1 MRLRLSVC
9 AVAATMRLGACV
21 AALGVT
27 LSVPAAAAGYPER
40 PVRLVVPFP
49 AGGGADTL
57 ARLVMTRTGEI
68 LGATIVFENR
78 AGAGGNLGATEVARA
93 APDGYT
99 LLYGTNGTHVTNQAL
114 YKSTGFDPI
123 KDFEP
128 VGRVTEIGLVVVVN
142 KQVPAQSLN
151 ELIAILKNDPRQ
163 AMAATAGRGTTS
175 HLGAELLRL
184 ATGAEPVMVHYRGG
198 AAAIT
203 DVISG
208 QVHMMIEV
216 MPNALPQVQGD
227 TVRALAV
234 TTQARWPSAAT
245 LPTVAEVG
253 WPQLAVSAWDG
264 IFAPHGTDAAIVAKI
279 NAALRQALQEPSVSK
294 ALVQRGARAVPG
306 SPEELRAHV
315 VAELAAWPTKFA
327 RVGEQAQR

>member
-1 MRLRLSVC
+1 MRSRLAGR
-9 AVAATMRLGACV
+9 AVAATVRLAACI
-21 AALGVT
+21 AALGLA
-27 LSVPAAAAGYPER
+27 LSAPATAAGYPER

-57 ARLVMTRTGEI
+57 ARLVVTRVGEL
-68 LGATIVFENR
+68 LGAAIVFENR
-78 AGAGGNLGATEVARA
+78 AGAGGNLGAAEVARA

-114 YKSTGFDPI
+114 YRTTGFDPL

-128 VGRVTEIGLVVVVN
+128 VGRVSEIGLVVVVN
-142 KQVPAQSLN
+142 NQVPAQSLN
-151 ELIAILKNDPRQ
+151 ELIGLVKDDPRR
-163 AMAATAGRGTTS
+163 AIAATAGRGTTS

-184 ATGAEPVMVHYRGG
+184 ATGTEPVVVHYRGG

-216 MPNALPQVQGD
+216 MPNALPQVQGG

-234 TTQARWPSAAT
+234 TTRARWPSAAA
-245 LPTVAEVG
+245 LPTVAEAG

-264 IFAPHGTDAAIVAKI
+264 IFAPRGTDAAIVAKI
-279 NAALRQALQEPSVSK
+279 NAALRRTLEEPAVS
-294 ALVQRGARAVPG
+294 AVLLQRGARPVP
-306 SPEELRAHV
+306 STPDELRAHV
-315 VAELAAWPTKFA
+315 AAELAAWPARFA
-327 RVGEQAQR
+327 RVGEQAER